1 MTTTPQDLLAA
12 VARGIAEGASIDDRR
27 GGRQAC
33 ILLATALGEPG
44 ESMGGPTAAATGAPR
59 VDGAQLIDLAT
70 AKMRAFLSELEARNA
85 APPAT
90 PTSSSSTAPAA
101 AAAPPATAPAAPA
114 APSPASPR
122 PRPPALRIPII
133 GGYARRRSP

>member
-12 VARGIAEGASIDDRR
+12 VARGIAEGASIEDRR

-33 ILLATALGEPG
+33 ILLASALGEPG
-44 ESMGGPTAAATGAPR
+44 ESMGPSPTSTAAAAPR
-59 VDGAQLIDLAT
+59 IDGAQLLDLAT
-70 AKMRAFLSELEARNA
+70 VKMRAFLAELEAKNA

-90 PTSSSSTAPAA
+90 STSSSSTAPAA
-101 AAAPPATAPAAPA
+101 AVAPAAPT
-114 APSPASPR
+114 APSSPSPR

-133 GGYARRRSP
+133 GGYARRR